1 MYNALT
7 MTHEREEDIQAL
19 HEELGELRK
28 ELAKN
33 SSLVK
38 KIYRHTAIANA
49 MRFIWLAI
57 IVGIPVVAY
66 IFAGSFIETIANY
79 INAQIQEILNAYLQ
93 QYLGK

>member
-7 MTHEREEDIQAL
+7 MTHEREDIQML
-19 HEELGELRK
+19 QQELRELREELV
-28 ELAKN
+28 KN

-49 MRFIWLAI
+49 MRFLWLAI
-57 IVGIPVVAY
+57 IVGVPIVAY
-66 IFAGSFIETIANY
+66 IFAGSFIEIGANY
-79 INAQIQEILNAYLQ
+79 LNQQINSVLQLYVQ